1 MREQVLKFTIFIFLF
16 LIIPVISSPP
26 ADPIHCSDSNHNT
39 NCTITNAIGM
49 FPDRSICKASEVM
62 YPTSEDELVSIVAL
76 ASQRNRKMKV
86 ATRYSHSIPK
96 LVCLDDDYDGVLI
109 STKNLN
115 RVLKIDVE
123 AMTMTVQSGV
133 TLREIINEAAKYE
146 MALPYTPYWWGLTI
160 GGLIG
165 TGAHG
170 STLWNK
176 GSAVHEHVIHITIIT
191 PADHQDGYAK
201 VRNLTE
207 FHDED
212 INAARV
218 SLGVLGVISQVTL
231 KLEPMF
237 KRSITYLSK
246 NDSNLGDELIS
257 FGKKHEFGDV
267 LWYPSQQKVV
277 YRVDDRVSI
286 DTPGN
291 GLYDFMPFRALPSEI
306 YEIIRSKEEYQ
317 ERLNIAEGKC
327 HNAKLVTAT
336 LAHLSYGLT
345 NHGLPLF
352 EYPIVGFHNRMQA
365 SGACLDSWDNHF
377 TSCPWDSRINGE
389 FYHQTTFSIPLSS
402 VTNFI
407 EDVQQL
413 VRLEPMALCG
423 LELYNGILMRYVT
436 ASDAYLGK
444 TEDAVDFDFTYYRS
458 KDSLTPRLYED
469 IIEEIEQIGL
479 FKYGGL
485 PHWGKNRNLA
495 FVRVIKKYNKADKF
509 LEVKDKYDPQGL
521 FSSEWTDQILGL
533 KEGVT
538 ILKDGCALE
547 GLCICSQDI
556 HCAPKKNYFC
566 RPGRIY
572 KEARV
577 CRQGKEDHD
586 LGNLANI
593 ATPYRLHYSEL

>member
-1 MREQVLKFTIFIFLF
+1 MEITKLVMREQLLKFTIFILLL
-16 LIIPVISSPP
+16 LINGVISSPP
-26 ADPIHCSDSNHNT
+26 PDPINCLNSNHNT
-39 NCTITNAIGM
+39 NCTVTNSIGM
-49 FPDRSICKASEVM
+49 FPDRSICRASKVM
-62 YPTSEDELVSIVAL
+62 YPTSETELISIVAL
-76 ASQRNRKMKV
+76 ASKKNRKMKV

-96 LVCLDDDYDGVLI
+96 LVCLDDEDDGVLI

-176 GSAVHEHVIHITIIT
+176 GSAVHEHVIHIRIVS
-191 PADHQDGYAK
+191 PAEQKDGYAK
-201 VRNLTE
+201 VRNLIE
-207 FHDED
+207 FQDED

-237 KRSITYLSK
+237 KRSIAYLTKS
-246 NDSNLGDELIS
+246 DSNLGDEVIS

-267 LWYPSQQKVV
+267 MWYPSQEKAV

-286 DTPGN
+286 DTPGDA
-291 GLYDFMPFRALPSEI
+291 LYDFLPFRALPSELYDVNRNI
-306 YEIIRSKEEYQ
+306 EELQ
-317 ERLNIAEGKC
+317 EGLPFAEGKC
-327 HNAKLVTAT
+327 WFAKFVTGT
-336 LAHLSYGLT
+336 LAHASYGLT
-345 NHGLPLF
+345 NNGLPFF

-365 SGACLDSWDNHF
+365 SGACLDSWENHL
-377 TSCPWDSRINGE
+377 TSCPWDWRINGE
-389 FYHQTTFSIPLSS
+389 FYHQTTFSISLS
-402 VTNFI
+402 VVRNFI
-407 EDVQQL
+407 EDVQTL
-413 VRLEPMALCG
+413 VRLEPKALCG

-436 ASDAYLGK
+436 ASNAYLGK
-444 TEDAVDFDFTYYRS
+444 MEDGVDFDFTYYRS
-458 KDSLTPRLYED
+458 KDPLTPRLYED

-495 FVRVIKKYNKADKF
+495 FVRAIKKYNNAKKF
-509 LEVKDKYDPQGL
+509 LEVKKKYDPQGL
-521 FSSEWTDQILGL
+521 FSSDWTDQILGL

-566 RPGRIY
+566 VPGRIY

-577 CRQGKEDHD
+577 CRHVEGQTNKISDMRD
-586 LGNLANI
+586 
-593 ATPYRLHYSEL
+593 EL